1 MFDDLSATMQ
11 LIIQCCAILLSLFFL
26 VSWYVWYDT
35 EPYAKHTNKRIPVCG
50 HKQFSFGTL
59 SLMHTSYIISSAMQN
74 LVILSFYSKSY
85 CITNIVN
92 FVSILGTWSYYFL
105 CISNIL
111 IDYWIALCFLN
122 LFWLHHS
129 HIRIRALF
137 CADNWRAEIKIQA
150 KSYIY
155 NKHSTVIHK
164 KNGATIFDLF
174 YALI

>member
-85 CITNIVN
+85 RETNIVI
-92 FVSILGTWSYYFL
+92 FVFHLRNLVVLHIFVLDYFL
-105 CISNIL
+105 FISNIL

-137 CADNWRAEIKIQA
+137 CADCDEMC
-150 KSYIY
+150 
-155 NKHSTVIHK
+155 
-164 KNGATIFDLF
+164 
-174 YALI
+174 

>member
-50 HKQFSFGTL
+50 HKQSSFGTL

-92 FVSILGTWSYYFL
+92 FVSIFFGQCKL
-105 CISNIL
+105 CNLEQKYKQRVMYTINNQRSSIKRMVPPYL
-111 IDYWIALCFLN
+111 ICF
-122 LFWLHHS
+122 
-129 HIRIRALF
+129 
-137 CADNWRAEIKIQA
+137 
-150 KSYIY
+150 
-155 NKHSTVIHK
+155 TP
-164 KNGATIFDLF
+164 
-174 YALI
+174 

>member
-85 CITNIVN
+85 RETNIVI
-92 FVSILGTWSYYFL
+92 FVFHLR
-105 CISNIL
+105 
-111 IDYWIALCFLN
+111 N
-122 LFWLHHS
+122 LVVYRATLHFINLVWLYHL
-129 HIRIRALF
+129 HIRIKTLF
-137 CADNWRAEIKIQA
+137 CVDNWRAE
-150 KSYIY
+150 
-155 NKHSTVIHK
+155 
-164 KNGATIFDLF
+164 
-174 YALI
+174 